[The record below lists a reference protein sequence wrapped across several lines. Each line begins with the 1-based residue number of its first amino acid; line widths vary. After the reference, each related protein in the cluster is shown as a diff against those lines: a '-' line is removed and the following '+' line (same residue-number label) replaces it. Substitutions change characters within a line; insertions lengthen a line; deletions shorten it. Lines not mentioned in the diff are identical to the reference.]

1 MRDHGRPLRRLIVVL
16 GVAVAA
22 ACQRQPSGP
31 ELQIVTETVKVRL
44 SDALPVRSAIFDG
57 RSVRLV
63 AARGETLGVQ
73 VLRASPGEAAVS
85 LTIAGADVAAFVV
98 EHLPVVRPST
108 AMYGPST
115 GVGRYPD
122 RLVPAVQ
129 PVTVR
134 RAAFFDVAVPVDAP
148 VGDHRGL
155 VVVGDRRVP
164 VVLTVVPVVLP
175 SVAASPRV
183 WAYYDPRE
191 VAHDEGAD
199 SGTEAAWAI
208 EQRHA
213 ALFRAHGVYASP
225 EMRPDDIDRRLP
237 LAAGMPYV
245 PVIFPR
251 EEDKLRAAI
260 AVYAEKVRATG
271 QKAFA
276 IPIDEPRSPEA
287 KADVRALA
295 QLARSVGAGRDVLYA
310 VTDTPHDVYGDF
322 VDVYITPYAIRR
334 DRARDPRKQFW
345 TYNGSGPV
353 AGSMILDTH
362 AADLRTWGWIAFRWK
377 VPLWYVWDAL
387 YWHDRY
393 SARRKGLA
401 RAQIPISPIDRD
413 AVTFDDGG
421 DHGNLDGVLAFPGA
435 LPSLRLKILRRGQQ
449 DWRLL
454 ELAAACDP
462 AATDAIAARM
472 VPVALADA
480 GKPPARGA
488 WPVDEV
494 SWERARQ
501 ELLAVASQSR
511 CK

>member
-1 MRDHGRPLRRLIVVL
+1 M
-16 GVAVAA
+16 
-22 ACQRQPSGP
+22 S
-31 ELQIVTETVKVRL
+31 ETVKVRL
-44 SDALPVRSAIFDG
+44 ADSLPRTSAIFDG
-57 RSVRLV
+57 RAVRLR
-63 AARGETLGVQ
+63 AARGEILGVQ
-73 VLRASPGEAAVS
+73 VLRQARDDVPVS
-85 LTIAGADVAAFVV
+85 LTVEGADVAAFSV

-108 AMYGPST
+108 GMYGPST
-115 GVGRYPD
+115 GVGQYPD
-122 RLVPAVQ
+122 RLVPARQ
-129 PVTVR
+129 PVSVR
-134 RAAFFDVAVPVDAP
+134 RAAFFDVAVPADAA
-148 VGDHRGL
+148 VGEHRGS
-155 VVVGDRRVP
+155 VVIGDRRVP
-164 VVLTVVPVVLP
+164 VVLDVSPLVLP
-175 SVAASPRV
+175 SISAAPRV

-199 SGTEAAWAI
+199 SGTDAAWAI

-237 LAAGMPYV
+237 LSAGVPFV

-251 EEDKLRAAI
+251 EEEPLRAAI

-287 KADVRALA
+287 QQEVRALA
-295 QLARSVGAGRDVLYA
+295 QLARDAGAGRDVLYA
-310 VTDTPHDVYGDF
+310 VTDVPRSSYGDLI
-322 VDVYITPYAIRR
+322 DIHITPYAIHRQGE
-334 DRARDPRKQFW
+334 RDPRKQLW

-362 AADLRTWGWIAFRWK
+362 AVDPRTWGWIMFRWK

-413 AVTFDDGG
+413 AVTFDDGS

-435 LPSLRLKILRRGQQ
+435 VPSLRLKLLRRGQQ
-449 DWRLL
+449 DRVLL
-454 ELAAACDP
+454 ELAAKCDA
-462 AATDAIAARM
+462 AATESLAARM

-480 GKPPARGA
+480 AKPPAPGA
-488 WPVDEV
+488 WPTDEA
-494 SWERARQ
+494 SWETARQ
-501 ELLAVASQSR
+501 ELLNVASVCR
-511 CK
+511 PL